1 MDRLPEKIE
10 AEGLLLRRWTP
21 ADAEALARAVEEN
34 VEHLR
39 PWMRWAAEEPRSV
52 QGRRALL
59 TTWEREWEGGGDA
72 YLGVFLD
79 GTVAGSCGL
88 HRRRGPR
95 ALEIG
100 YWTHV
105 SFLRRGVAM
114 RVAAALVDGAFSV
127 PGIEWVEIHHDK
139 ANVASAAVAR
149 GLGFRCVGERP
160 DTPEAPAE
168 VGIDCAWRVEREEWL
183 ARRRAGPGHR
193 HRTTGRSR
201 TFIH

>member
-21 ADAEALARAVEEN
+21 ADAEALARAVAEN

-52 QGRRALL
+52 EGRRALL

-79 GTVAGSCGL
+79 GALAGSCGL

-105 SFLRRGVAM
+105 DFLRRGVAT
-114 RVAAALVDGAFSV
+114 RVARALADAALAI
-127 PGIEWVEIHHDK
+127 PQIEWVEIHHDR
-139 ANVASAAVAR
+139 ANRASAAVA
-149 GLGFRCVGERP
+149 GSAGFHFAGERP
-160 DTPEAPAE
+160 DEPEAPAE
-168 VGIDCAWRVEREEWL
+168 VGIDCTWRL
-183 ARRRAGPGHR
+183 DAASTAPSSH
-193 HRTTGRSR
+193 
-201 TFIH
+201 